1 MDKCG
6 IGVLSGTNCGSVT
19 VKGNM
24 ITEYQALSDCLRDIT
39 GHLEMLKMRGDD
51 VLSEK
56 ELILLRAGKDIFVA
70 LSSRSFP
77 SVTNVRTCE
86 PEPEPEP
93 RACFASHC
101 VFFRFLFE
109 DRGCLPLCQLM
120 KRFLKLR

>member
-24 ITEYQALSDCLRDIT
+24 ITEYQALSDCQRDIT

-56 ELILLRAGKDIFVA
+56 
-70 LSSRSFP
+70 
-77 SVTNVRTCE
+77 
-86 PEPEPEP
+86 
-93 RACFASHC
+93 
-101 VFFRFLFE
+101 
-109 DRGCLPLCQLM
+109 
-120 KRFLKLR
+120 

>member
-24 ITEYQALSDCLRDIT
+24 ITEYQALSDCQRDIT

-70 LSSRSFP
+70 LSSQSFR
-77 SVTNVRTCE
+77 SVTNVLAC
-86 PEPEPEP
+86 EPEPEP

-101 VFFRFLFE
+101 LFFRFLFFF
-109 DRGCLPLCQLM
+109 
-120 KRFLKLR
+120 K

>member
-24 ITEYQALSDCLRDIT
+24 ITEYQALSDCPRDIT

-56 ELILLRAGKDIFVA
+56 ELILLRAGKGIFVA
-70 LSSRSFP
+70 LSSQSFP
-77 SVTNVRTCE
+77 SVTNVLAGE

-93 RACFASHC
+93 
-101 VFFRFLFE
+101 E
-109 DRGCLPLCQLM
+109 P
-120 KRFLKLR
+120 